1 MRRSAFALLLTLG
14 FGAAAFGQT
23 GKPMKFHAYFGGY
36 TGGKSGGKGIMLA
49 EFDAASGK
57 LGAATLAAEIGSPS
71 FLCLHPNGETLYAVG
86 EGGGKDGGPVV
97 AFAVTADGKLTEK
110 NVLPSGGSGPCH
122 LSTDAAGKFL
132 AVANYGGGSTAVFA
146 LNDDGSLKARTAFV
160 QHVGS
165 GPDKARQTGP
175 HGHCCFF
182 DETGEF
188 VLTADLG
195 LDKVLV
201 HKLNRADGTVAPA
214 GSIDLPPGSGPRH
227 FHIAP
232 GNKVAYIC
240 GEMNGTVNVAT
251 LDFAAKAFPVTQSLS
266 TLPEKTPGNSTAECR
281 LHPNGKFVYVS
292 NRGHDS
298 IAAFKLTDGKLTA
311 IGHAKGAFKVPRN
324 FNIDPTGKWML
335 VAGQA
340 SNNVEVF
347 SIGEDGLPKATGTVI
362 DTPAPV
368 CIKFLAK

>member
-1 MRRSAFALLLTLG
+1 MRRLMLTLLSMVG
-14 FGAAAFGQT
+14 LGASAFGQNDKT
-23 GKPMKFHAYFGGY
+23 VSFRTYFGGY
-36 TGGKSGGKGIMLA
+36 TGGKSGGKGIMTA
-49 EFDAASGK
+49 DFDAATGK

-71 FLCLHPNGETLYAVG
+71 FLCLHPNGKTLYAVG
-86 EGGGKDGGPVV
+86 EGGGKEGGPVV
-97 AFAVTADGKLTEK
+97 AFAVQPDGKLTKK
-110 NVLPSGGSGPCH
+110 NQLLSGGSGPCH
-122 LSTDAAGKFL
+122 VSLDAAGKFA
-132 AVANYGGGSTAVFA
+132 AVANYGGGSTAIFT
-146 LNDDGSLKARTAFV
+146 LDDDGGLKERTAFV

-165 GPDKARQTGP
+165 SVDKARQTGP
-175 HGHCCFF
+175 HGHCSFF
-182 DETGEF
+182 DESGEF

-201 HKLNRADGTVAPA
+201 YKLNRADGSIATV

-240 GEMNGTVNVAT
+240 GEMTSTVHVAS
-251 LDFAAKAFPVTQSLS
+251 LDFANKAFKVTQTLS

-292 NRGHDS
+292 NRGHNS
-298 IAAFKLTDGKLTA
+298 IAAFKLDDGKLTA
-311 IGHAKGAFKVPRN
+311 IGHAKGAFRIPRN

-335 VAGQA
+335 VAGQE
-340 SNNVEVF
+340 SNNVEVL

-362 DTPAPV
+362 DTPSPV